1 MECDLGELQEA
12 PSLSHIP
19 CRPHLCMCIR
29 IPMSAVQLADAFA
42 CRGEALMAKG
52 PAEIQACR
60 HDVLH
65 TAQHIVSW
73 GLCIYWIFSTLAGTH
88 YLMMWM
94 RCRAHYPGEC
104 SASECS
110 LMCNDFLRLNYS
122 SIIIDPGVRL
132 AYATDAAELPFAAH
146 VVEAPVTSWAD
157 VLADPIDEAMAIK
170 RPLYQCA
177 PPAPAVP

>member
-1 MECDLGELQEA
+1 
-12 PSLSHIP
+12 
-19 CRPHLCMCIR
+19 MCIR
-29 IPMSAVQLADAFA
+29 IVISVVHLALAFA
-42 CRGEALMAKG
+42 CEGCMLLAEG
-52 PAEIQACR
+52 PAGTEACT
-60 HDVLH
+60 HGMLC
-65 TAQHIVSW
+65 TAQEIVS
-73 GLCIYWIFSTLAGTH
+73 GCPCIYWIFSHPGRRLQL
-88 YLMMWM
+88 LMMRM

-122 SIIIDPGVRL
+122 SIVVDPGVRL

-177 PPAPAVP
+177 LSNPALP